1 MFELVT
7 GIKSLSTHFATGDT
21 DNDSF
26 FDLHSTAL
34 GEWLSMLQKCNTH
47 QSSIYQISLLITRCL
62 VRTSEINIRETVYIF
77 HDIYA

>member
-1 MFELVT
+1 MFKLVM
-7 GIKSLSTHFATGDT
+7 GIKSLSTHFAIGDT

-47 QSSIYQISLLITRCL
+47 QSSIYQIPLLIMR
-62 VRTSEINIRETVYIF
+62 VSG
-77 HDIYA
+77 